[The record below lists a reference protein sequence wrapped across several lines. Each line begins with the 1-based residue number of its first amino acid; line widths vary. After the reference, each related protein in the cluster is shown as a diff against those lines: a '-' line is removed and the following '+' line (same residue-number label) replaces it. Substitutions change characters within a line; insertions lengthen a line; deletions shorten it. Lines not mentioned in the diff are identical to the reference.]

1 MKTILFQGDSITDA
15 GRIRENPDDL
25 GQGYSNF
32 AAGRLGLQQPG
43 AYKFLNR
50 GFGGNRIVDLY
61 ARMKA
66 DIINLKPDYMS
77 ILIGVNDVWHEK
89 DLQNG
94 VDTPKFK
101 KIYSML
107 LEEVQEVLP
116 DIKIMLMEPFVLDGP
131 ATADSIEWFRK
142 EVAQRA
148 RATKELAEEFHL
160 PFIPLQEDLDRLA
173 KIAPTTHWLVDGVH
187 PTPFFHQ
194 YLADKWLEAFQTL
207 L

>member
-15 GRIRENPDDL
+15 GRVRENPDDL

-43 AYKFLNR
+43 VYKFLNR

-89 DLQNG
+89 DWQNG
-94 VDTPKFK
+94 VSTPKFK
-101 KIYSML
+101 KIYGML

-116 DIKIMLMEPFVLDGP
+116 DIKIMLMEPFVLEGP
-131 ATADSIEWFRK
+131 ATAGSIEWFRE
-142 EVAQRA
+142 EVGQRA
-148 RATKELAEEFHL
+148 QAAKELADEFHL
-160 PFIPLQEDLDRLA
+160 PFVPLQEDLDRLA
-173 KIAPTTHWLVDGVH
+173 QSAPATHWLVDGVH

-194 YLADKWLEAFQTL
+194 YLADKWLEAFRTIL
-207 L
+207 